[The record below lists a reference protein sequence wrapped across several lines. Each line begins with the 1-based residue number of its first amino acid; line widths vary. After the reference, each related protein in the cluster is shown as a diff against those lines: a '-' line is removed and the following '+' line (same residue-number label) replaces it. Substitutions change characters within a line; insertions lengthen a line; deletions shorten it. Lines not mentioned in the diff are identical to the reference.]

1 MKKGFIFNIT
11 KNMFDEIEFTCND
24 IIAEGGTPALD
35 SAEAYT
41 QALVY
46 NNIIKWDKELTENEA
61 SQRCKD
67 YGIRV
72 IFKGAD

>member
-1 MKKGFIFNIT
+1 MKKEFIFDIT

-24 IIAEGGTPALD
+24 IIAEGGIPAFD
-35 SAEAYT
+35 ATDAYT

-46 NNIIKWDKELTENEA
+46 NNIVKWDTELTEEEA

-72 IFKGAD
+72 IFRGAD

>member
-1 MKKGFIFNIT
+1 MKKEFVFDIS

-24 IIAEGGTPALD
+24 IIAEGGTTALD
-35 SAEAYT
+35 AAEAYT

-46 NNIIKWDKELTENEA
+46 NNIIKWDKELTEDGA

-72 IFKGAD
+72 IFKGVD